1 MTDLKF
7 TSQSGETT
15 LKFEDTGRI
24 GTVSPKTQLHIKMDE
39 PVKYETP
46 MTKSIIVAK
55 VPDTYTADQKNEIEN
70 SIQCAVKKTQIL
82 VLPNE
87 VEVFSLP
94 LED

>member
-1 MTDLKF
+1 
-7 TSQSGETT
+7 
-15 LKFEDTGRI
+15 
-24 GTVSPKTQLHIKMDE
+24 
-39 PVKYETP
+39 

-55 VPDTYTADQKNEIEN
+55 VPDTYTSEQKKEIEN

>member
-1 MTDLKF
+1 MTSSKNLDKLK
-7 TSQSGETT
+7 SSL
-15 LKFEDTGRI
+15 LKTI
-24 GTVSPKTQLHIKMDE
+24 
-39 PVKYETP
+39 

-55 VPDTYTADQKNEIEN
+55 VPNTYTADQKKEIEN
-70 SIQCAVKKTQIL
+70 SIQFAVKESQIL

>member
-1 MTDLKF
+1 
-7 TSQSGETT
+7 
-15 LKFEDTGRI
+15 
-24 GTVSPKTQLHIKMDE
+24 
-39 PVKYETP
+39 

-55 VPDTYTADQKNEIEN
+55 VPDTYTTDQKKEIEKLV
-70 SIQCAVKKTQIL
+70 QYAVKETQVL

>member
-1 MTDLKF
+1 MISFKNLDKLKP
-7 TSQSGETT
+7 SL
-15 LKFEDTGRI
+15 LKNI
-24 GTVSPKTQLHIKMDE
+24 
-39 PVKYETP
+39 

-55 VPDTYTADQKNEIEN
+55 VPDTYTAFQKKEIEN
-70 SIQCAVKKTQIL
+70 SIQFAVKETQIL